1 MTKNNILLILI
12 LLVIG
17 AVKGY
22 GQTGKF
28 DKDSLTSCF
37 LSQLSIFPQEKVY
50 LHTDKGT
57 YLAGDTLW
65 FRSYIVDAALHKPL
79 CDKYIYVELVNP
91 LDSIISQ
98 ALVRSDNGI
107 YQGYLS
113 LARELADGEYT
124 LRAYSRYMLKNA
136 NECIFRRPI
145 RIVTV
150 SGIE

>member
-28 DKDSLTSCF
+28 DKDSLTSRF

-91 LDSIISQ
+91 LDSII
-98 ALVRSDNGI
+98 
-107 YQGYLS
+107 
-113 LARELADGEYT
+113 
-124 LRAYSRYMLKNA
+124 
-136 NECIFRRPI
+136 
-145 RIVTV
+145 
-150 SGIE
+150 